1 MASAPNQGQ
10 KLPRM
15 PVVVPDMTGSSNGL
29 KLTAG
34 AVNNMNE
41 DANGRTN
48 DTNPDV
54 WDTEM
59 QLVSSL
65 AKLQKMEAMIHQLR
79 TLLPERL
86 LEPLTP
92 IVNPKAATG
101 RPAPKSP
108 QMLYEQ
114 LAQASR
120 AGVSEVQE
128 FQSMW
133 RSPEMKAVWDR
144 IDTQIKEN
152 GGRLLQPTGKWER
165 DYDTILA
172 ELRKEEQIQNDQQQ
186 RANED
191 LERSKIQAT
200 EGGWR
205 AIVEGFA
212 QKNVPGVRVLP
223 SQNEASVTVLLMKAG
238 MALKVDAIVG
248 QDGNGV
254 PDWRVSTKTQNGQ
267 TPSKLETAVM
277 HCLNFRPRQ
286 WDLYYLLDMISSY
299 SNIKQAPC
307 LKCNKMTDNAATL
320 PTIRKP
326 SSAPQQATPV
336 WEPYHPTCI
345 A

>member
-10 KLPRM
+10 RLPRM
-15 PVVVPDMTGSSNGL
+15 PVVVPNMTDSSNDP

-34 AVNNMNE
+34 GANSMNGNVN
-41 DANGRTN
+41 GSVN

-65 AKLQKMEAMIHQLR
+65 AKLQKMEAMIHRLR

-86 LEPLTP
+86 LEPLAP
-92 IVNPKAATG
+92 LVNPKAAAG

-144 IDTQIKEN
+144 IDAQIKEN
-152 GGRLLQPTGKWER
+152 GGRMLQPTGKWER
-165 DYDTILA
+165 DYDMILA
-172 ELRKEEQIQNDQQQ
+172 ELRKEEQIQNEQQQ
-186 RANED
+186 RANEE

-205 AIVEGFA
+205 AIAEGFT
-212 QKNVPGVRVLP
+212 QKNVPGVRVVP
-223 SQNEASVTVLLMKAG
+223 SHNESSVTVVLVKAG
-238 MALKVDAIVG
+238 MAFKVDAIAG

-254 PDWRVSTKTQNGQ
+254 PDWRVSARTQHGQ
-267 TPSKLETAVM
+267 PPSKLETAVV
-277 HCLNFRPRQ
+277 HCLNSRPRQ
-286 WDLYYLLDMISSY
+286 WDLYYLLDMMSSY

-326 SSAPQQATPV
+326 SSVPQQATPI